1 MLGLLSQYILIAA
14 GVHPACRCNG
24 EHFLGISGK
33 VGGDGG
39 SGDRGNLVGDRVGG
53 VGPMGS

>member
-14 GVHPACRCNG
+14 SVHPAYRCNG

-33 VGGDGG
+33 VSGDGG
-39 SGDRGNLVGDRVGG
+39 SGDRGNLVGDRVSG